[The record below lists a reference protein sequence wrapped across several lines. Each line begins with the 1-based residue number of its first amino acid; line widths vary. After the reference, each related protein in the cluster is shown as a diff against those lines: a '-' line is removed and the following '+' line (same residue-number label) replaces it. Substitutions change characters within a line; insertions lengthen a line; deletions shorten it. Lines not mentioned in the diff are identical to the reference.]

1 MKKTG
6 EHMAEVIDVLV
17 DGGKA
22 TPGAPLGPL
31 LGPLGVNI
39 PQIVGVINEK
49 TKAFDG
55 MKVPVK
61 LKIDPMTKGFEVTVG
76 TPPTSALI
84 LKELGIEKG
93 SGENTQVK
101 AGNLTIEQAKRIAE
115 MKKDSMLGK
124 TQKERVLEVAGSCVS
139 MGITVDGLD
148 AKMAQA
154 DIKEGK
160 YDSQFD

>member
-1 MKKTG
+1 
-6 EHMAEVIDVLV
+6 MAEVIDVLV

-39 PQIVGVINEK
+39 PQIVQVINEK

-61 LKIDPMTKGFEVTVG
+61 LKIDPNTKDFEVTVG

-93 SGENTQVK
+93 SGENTQVI
-101 AGNLTIEQAKRIAE
+101 AGDISIEQAKRVAD

-139 MGITVDGLD
+139 MGITIDG
-148 AKMAQA
+148 KEPKKAQA

-160 YDSQFD
+160 YDSQFE